1 MRGDHMRQRGF
12 AAAGR
17 AIKNAGRQPVRLH
30 GAAQQPPRPQ
40 QMLLPIKLVQRARA
54 HALGQRRILFDV
66 FLIQLI
72 QQRHDFSSIVK

>member
-12 AAAGR
+12 AAAR
-17 AIKNAGRQPVRLH
+17 RTVKNAGRQPVRLH

-40 QMLLPIKLVQRARA
+40 QMFLPIKLIQRARA
-54 HALGQRRILFDV
+54 HALGQRRVFFDV